1 MDKTGMYAASM
12 GAAMEP
18 EGLGTNASRSGWL
31 AALFVVVLLAVA
43 GSAFA
48 QDSVVNV
55 NTATPEE
62 LSQVLMGV
70 GLAKA
75 RRIVEYREM
84 HGPFEHPDELAEVRG
99 IGPATVDKNRER
111 IELE

>member
-1 MDKTGMYAASM
+1 MDNTRM
-12 GAAMEP
+12 
-18 EGLGTNASRSGWL
+18 
-31 AALFVVVLLAVA
+31 LAVPADGGALDGRGIGVGALRVGLFALILMAAVLSA
-43 GSAFA
+43 GGVWA
-48 QDSVVNV
+48 QETAVNV

-62 LSQVLMGV
+62 LSQALTGV

-99 IGPATVDKNRER
+99 IGPATVDKNRAL
-111 IELE
+111 IALE

>member
-1 MDKTGMYAASM
+1 MNKTGM
-12 GAAMEP
+12 
-18 EGLGTNASRSGWL
+18 
-31 AALFVVVLLAVA
+31 LAVPATGAVEGSGLTA
-43 GSAFA
+43 GAIRAGLFA
-48 QDSVVNV
+48 MMLVVALLTAGGALAQQAAVNV

-62 LSQVLMGV
+62 LSLALTGV

-99 IGPATVDKNRER
+99 IGPATVDRNRER
-111 IELE
+111 IALE